1 MHDDDFVQT
10 IWRVSTLPVR
20 IVLQGLL
27 WIFAPNG
34 TPMRAVAL
42 ILLVFAVYQ
51 FVRTVNGG

>member
-1 MHDDDFVQT
+1 VNDDFVQT

-34 TPMRAVAL
+34 TPLRAVAL
-42 ILLVFAVYQ
+42 IMLIFVVAQLVQVL
-51 FVRTVNGG
+51 NGN